1 MWSGGFVS
9 VWMFL
14 WNKNIW
20 MEMGNKEHTVL
31 LFKRC
36 FLFWPEPGTRD
47 WGSTAGYL
55 QGVSPGHHT
64 QGQANPGTGQTIK
77 TLMNVPSDS
86 SSKRPSQGCHWNL
99 RTLEVA
105 FIPCHRD
112 RICSSV
118 TCGQRRRDS
127 VSTPFSDQQGQLG
140 SPPSQPPRSPQ
151 EDEMSKRSSQR
162 RFSIKAPQ
170 TLQSTEHLNVN

>member
-105 FIPCHRD
+105 FIPCTETGFVAPSPVAREEETLCLLPSLTSRDNWEVLLPCHPGLHRKMKCQSALL
-112 RICSSV
+112 RE
-118 TCGQRRRDS
+118 DS
-127 VSTPFSDQQGQLG
+127 Q
-140 SPPSQPPRSPQ
+140 
-151 EDEMSKRSSQR
+151 
-162 RFSIKAPQ
+162 
-170 TLQSTEHLNVN
+170 